1 MIDEFVVFNQLKKE
15 QITQILEI
23 QIKELNQRLSLKFN
37 LNLMKKKNLLNV
49 VLMHFGWIDR

>member
-1 MIDEFVVFNQLKKE
+1 MIDEFSVFNQLKKE

-49 VLMHFGWIDR
+49 VLMQFGWIDR